1 MCKFYKLP
9 FKYHLTLSAFYTI
22 SLSCEKALT
31 NLWIFTHT
39 YTHGWFGI
47 SAWDYVGKR
56 KNTHKEKLYIKQKI
70 HIFIKNIFVD
80 FIYSIQNVSN

>member
-47 SAWDYVGKR
+47 SVWDYVGKR
-56 KNTHKEKLYIKQKI
+56 KNTHKEKLYIKQKKTYI
-70 HIFIKNIFVD
+70 HKKYICRFYI
-80 FIYSIQNVSN
+80 

>member
-31 NLWIFTHT
+31 NLWKFTHT
-39 YTHGWFGI
+39 HTHMDDLVFQLETML
-47 SAWDYVGKR
+47 VR
-56 KNTHKEKLYIKQKI
+56 EKI
-70 HIFIKNIFVD
+70 HTKKNYILNKKY
-80 FIYSIQNVSN
+80 IYS